1 MIQFPESIP
10 TDALMILIDKIRGKA
25 IDNNLVYQAAWNLAG
40 YAIAQVSKSD
50 KPVVKNLDARTDDD
64 DALTLEAL
72 LAMAS
77 GSHEP
82 VKGIVPWG
90 IIIEIALRILK
101 NVLE

>member
-10 TDALMILIDKIRGKA
+10 TDALVILIDKIRGKN
-25 IDNNLVYQAAWNLAG
+25 IDINLVYQAAWNVAG
-40 YAIAQVSKSD
+40 YAISQISKAD
-50 KPVVKNLDARTDDD
+50 MPVAKNLDARTDED

-77 GSHEP
+77 GSP
-82 VKGIVPWG
+82 QPAKGIIPWS
-90 IIIEIALRILK
+90 IIIEIALRVLK